1 MTNTV
6 DCARITSGHKEDD
19 TTEVAVEHVLT
30 KPMSQYVG
38 TEGLLWCSR
47 KWPMRTLPNA
57 ESAGLLMTT
66 GSRRGLPR
74 FMVLD
79 VLKTTLTL
87 LTGLVK
93 QYEET
98 TSSFFFHVIYAPLNI
113 TDQ

>member
-38 TEGLLWCSR
+38 TEGLLRCSR
-47 KWPMRTLPNA
+47 KWHMRTLPIA

-98 TSSFFFHVIYAPLNI
+98 LLHLSFFMLSMPH
-113 TDQ
+113 